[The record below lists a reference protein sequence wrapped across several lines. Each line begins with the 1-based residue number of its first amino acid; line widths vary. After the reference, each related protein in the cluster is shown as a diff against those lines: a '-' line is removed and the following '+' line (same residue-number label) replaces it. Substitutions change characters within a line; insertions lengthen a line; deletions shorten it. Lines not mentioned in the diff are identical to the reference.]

1 MRVSLMLL
9 SFMLSVVPHESN
21 PSSKVPC
28 ISADAPV
35 YMMER
40 DIKPLSPNR
49 QERKEGPRN
58 SRWNVAGTVDQCR
71 GARLRDAS
79 RQCLRSIGRAKT
91 AKFITKH
98 GTFKPATKQGKVVAV
113 RFTMRF
119 NMPR

>member
-28 ISADAPV
+28 ISADEPV
-35 YMMER
+35 YMIER
-40 DIKPLSPNR
+40 DIRPLSPNR

-58 SRWNVAGTVDQCR
+58 SRWNVAGTVDKCR

-79 RQCLRSIGRAKT
+79 RQCLRSIGRAKNCEVHNGALDVQACYRT
-91 AKFITKH
+91 RECSGCPIHHAL
-98 GTFKPATKQGKVVAV
+98 
-113 RFTMRF
+113 
-119 NMPR
+119 